1 MFKRLLKHQL
11 KSTWK
16 EFNIAYGVI
25 VGLALLLILSIKAK
39 NDALITIS
47 IILFACS
54 ALALSGL
61 MIYFVIKLFYSTTY
75 GKQGYLTFTLPIS
88 THALIISKIISA
100 LLYMVGFAISILISA
115 FLLDVF
121 LDSSIIES
129 YLPTIGELFDIINA
143 NPLTFII
150 SSICSIISLLA
161 NLVILQF
168 VFALANTITS
178 SKKKVW
184 IIILL
189 LWAVSSATSIV
200 SAFDPIGLQLCIDI
214 NTGHLIFLD
223 MYDAL
228 VSGAVPFLSIWDL
241 LISIGE
247 LVGLYFATVYLI
259 DKKIEIQ

>member
-1 MFKRLLKHQL
+1 M
-11 KSTWK
+11 
-16 EFNIAYGVI
+16 
-25 VGLALLLILSIKAK
+25 
-39 NDALITIS
+39 
-47 IILFACS
+47 
-54 ALALSGL
+54 
-61 MIYFVIKLFYSTTY
+61 
-75 GKQGYLTFTLPIS
+75 
-88 THALIISKIISA
+88 
-100 LLYMVGFAISILISA
+100 
-115 FLLDVF
+115 F
-121 LDSSIIES
+121 LDSSLIES

-223 MYDAL
+223 MYDAIVL
-228 VSGAVPFLSIWDL
+228 DAVPFLSIWDL

>member
-100 LLYMVGFAISILISA
+100 LLYMVGFAISFFVSA
-115 FLLDVF
+115 LLFDLF
-121 LDSSIIES
+121 LDSSLIER

-150 SSICSIISLLA
+150 SSICS
-161 NLVILQF
+161 
-168 VFALANTITS
+168 
-178 SKKKVW
+178 
-184 IIILL
+184 
-189 LWAVSSATSIV
+189 
-200 SAFDPIGLQLCIDI
+200 
-214 NTGHLIFLD
+214 
-223 MYDAL
+223 M
-228 VSGAVPFLSIWDL
+228 
-241 LISIGE
+241 
-247 LVGLYFATVYLI
+247 
-259 DKKIEIQ
+259 